1 MNEDFNSIF
10 PNFVNQAVQLK
21 QILMPVAF
29 VMITGG
35 MISSIITGDKS
46 GDNYTRII
54 ARTLV
59 LIIVLT
65 FLVAWGNTLTTIVDS
80 TVKNVLNVDPTQ
92 IFNQYRAA
100 LDMQKSNDPGNESW
114 WEKVFSVRAT
124 IFESLI
130 SAFLWCLSW
139 LASAIVF
146 FAYIVQKIIL
156 YMGYAL
162 SPIFIGFFAFRSL
175 YDTARRYFL
184 NLVGVMLWPLGWGI
198 AGLVTQGLI
207 DFMTDRSFLHTSV
220 VMVGYLP
227 TTGSDDYNFQ
237 NFIGAALLG
246 IWLIFST
253 IAAPVI
259 IGKSIAF
266 GSLAGSQLMSGA
278 AQAGRAGV
286 TTAVTT
292 TAAMAASGGWAV
304 GAGALVGTA
313 AGLESLIATSADMG
327 GGSLI
332 GSLVSM
338 KPQGNASNG
347 DKGKGGDGQGGGGKN
362 GGTDGSTNGG
372 DGGQKNSPPPVANP
386 PFASDDLTGAKA
398 VDEILKR
405 IKK

>member
-1 MNEDFNSIF
+1 MNDFNSIF

-46 GDNYTRII
+46 GNAYTRII

-59 LIIVLT
+59 LIMVLT
-65 FLVAWGNTLTTIVDS
+65 FLVTWGNTLTTIVDS
-80 TVKNVLNVDPTQ
+80 TVKNVLHVDPTQ

-100 LDMQKSNDPGNESW
+100 LDMQKSSDTTTSW
-114 WEKVFSVRAT
+114 WEKVFSIRAT

-139 LASAIVF
+139 VASAIVF

-162 SPIFIGFFAFRSL
+162 APIFIGFFAFRSL

-220 VMVGYLP
+220 VMVGYVP
-227 TTGSDDYNFQ
+227 VTGSDAYNFQ

-259 IGKSIAF
+259 IAKSIAY
-266 GSLAGSQLMSGA
+266 GSLAGSQLISGA
-278 AQAGRAGV
+278 TNAGRAGV
-286 TTAVTT
+286 TSAAT
-292 TAAMAASGGWAV
+292 TAAGMASSGGWAAA
-304 GAGALVGTA
+304 AGAVVGTA
-313 AGLESLIATSADMG
+313 AGLESLVTTSADMG
-327 GGSLI
+327 SGSLI

-338 KPQGNASNG
+338 KPQRNAGNGGN
-347 DKGKGGDGQGGGGKN
+347 GKGGGQNGGASGNGGGN
-362 GGTDGSTNGG
+362 
-372 DGGQKNSPPPVANP
+372 GQKKSPPPVANP
-386 PFASDDLTGAKA
+386 PFASDDLTGVKA
-398 VDEILKR
+398 VAEILKR
-405 IKK
+405 AKQ

>member
-1 MNEDFNSIF
+1 MNDFNSIF

-21 QILMPVAF
+21 QILTPVAF

-35 MISSIITGDKS
+35 MISSIVTGQKS
-46 GDNYTRII
+46 GNAYTRII

-59 LIIVLT
+59 LIMVLT

-80 TVKNVLNVDPTQ
+80 TVKNVLHVDPTQ

-100 LDMQKSNDPGNESW
+100 LDMQKSSDTTTSW
-114 WEKVFSVRAT
+114 WEKVFSIRAT

-139 LASAIVF
+139 VASAIVF

-162 SPIFIGFFAFRSL
+162 APIFIGFFAFASL
-175 YDTARRYFL
+175 YDIAKRYFL

-220 VMVGYLP
+220 VMVGYVP
-227 TTGSDDYNFQ
+227 TTGSDAYNFQ

-259 IGKSIAF
+259 IGKSLTGNF
-266 GSLAGSQLMSGA
+266 LAGSALMSGA
-278 AQAGRAGV
+278 ARAGRAGV
-286 TTAVTT
+286 TSAVTT
-292 TAAMAASGGWAV
+292 GASIAAGGGGWAAAAGAIA
-304 GAGALVGTA
+304 GAG
-313 AGLESLIATSADMG
+313 AGLESLVATSADMG
-327 GGSLI
+327 SGSLI
-332 GSLVSM
+332 GSLTAM
-338 KPQGNASNG
+338 RPRSNG
-347 DKGKGGDGQGGGGKN
+347 DGGTGGQGGSGKN
-362 GGTDGSTNGG
+362 RGSGGANGG
-372 DGGQKNSPPPVANP
+372 GGGQGNPPPPVANP

-398 VDEILKR
+398 VGEILKR
-405 IKK
+405 VKK

>member
-1 MNEDFNSIF
+1 MTDFNSIF
-10 PNFVNQAVQLK
+10 PNFINQAVQLK

-35 MISSIITGDKS
+35 MISSIVTGDKS
-46 GDNYTRII
+46 GNAYTRII

-59 LIIVLT
+59 LIVVLT
-65 FLVAWGNTLTTIVDS
+65 FLVTWGNTLTTIVDS
-80 TVKNVLNVDPTQ
+80 TVKNVLHVDPTQ

-100 LDMQKSNDPGNESW
+100 LDMQKSNDSTSSW
-114 WEKVFSVRAT
+114 WEKVFSIRAT

-139 LASAIVF
+139 VASAIVF

-162 SPIFIGFFAFRSL
+162 APIFIGFFAFRSL

-207 DFMTDRSFLHTSV
+207 DFMTDRSFLHTPV
-220 VMVGYLP
+220 AMVGYVP
-227 TTGSDDYNFQ
+227 VTGSDAYNFQ

-259 IGKSIAF
+259 IAKSIAY
-266 GSLAGSQLMSGA
+266 GSLAGSQLISGA
-278 AQAGRAGV
+278 AKAGRAGV
-286 TTAVTT
+286 ATGATVGTSI
-292 TAAMAASGGWAV
+292 AAGGGWAV
-304 GAGALVGTA
+304 PLGIAAGVG
-313 AGLESLIATSADMG
+313 AGLESLAASSAEMG

-332 GSLVSM
+332 SSL
-338 KPQGNASNG
+338 ASVRPRSNS
-347 DKGKGGDGQGGGGKN
+347 GGGGGQGRGN
-362 GGTDGSTNGG
+362 GGSGNDGGN
-372 DGGQKNSPPPVANP
+372 GGQKNSPPPVANP
-386 PFASDDLTGAKA
+386 PFASDDLSGAKA
-398 VDEILKR
+398 VAEIMKR
-405 IKK
+405 AKK

>member
-1 MNEDFNSIF
+1 MNDFNSIF
-10 PNFVNQAVQLK
+10 PNFVNQAVQLE

-35 MISSIITGDKS
+35 MISSIVTGEKS
-46 GDNYTRII
+46 GNAYMRII
-54 ARTLV
+54 TRTLV

-65 FLVAWGNTLTTIVDS
+65 FLVTWGNEITSIVDS

-92 IFNQYRAA
+92 IFSQYRAA
-100 LDMQKSNDPGNESW
+100 LDMQKSSDSTPSW
-114 WEKVFSVRAT
+114 WEKVFSVQAT
-124 IFESLI
+124 IFESLV
-130 SAFLWCLSW
+130 SVFLWCLGW
-139 LASAIVF
+139 VASAIVF
-146 FAYIVQKIIL
+146 YAYIIQKVIL

-220 VMVGYLP
+220 IMVGYLP
-227 TTGSDDYNFQ
+227 TTGSGDYNFQ

-259 IGKSIAF
+259 ISKSIAY
-266 GSLAGSQLMSGA
+266 GSLAGAQLISGA
-278 AQAGRAGV
+278 AKAGQAGV
-286 TTAVTT
+286 TTAATT
-292 TAAMAASGGWAV
+292 TVAMAASGGWAAAAGAIV
-304 GAGALVGTA
+304 GAG
-313 AGLESLIATSADMG
+313 AGLESLVSTSAEMG
-327 GGSLI
+327 SGSLI

-347 DKGKGGDGQGGGGKN
+347 DKGKNSGRNGGGNGTGGGD
-362 GGTDGSTNGG
+362 
-372 DGGQKNSPPPVANP
+372 GQKNSPPPVANP
-386 PFASDDLTGAKA
+386 PFASDDVTGAKA
-398 VDEILKR
+398 VAEILKR
-405 IKK
+405 VKKTD